1 METTLKVIK
10 RKNERFAFQKDRD
23 YYYVPMGNI
32 LYFESMGRKVKIV
45 TARDTY
51 EFYGR
56 LKEVAKRLPEDF
68 IVIHKSFAINTQ
80 QVLRYTYEMVE
91 MTNGM
96 MLVISQIQRKQVRET
111 LLKEK
116 RHV

>member
-1 METTLKVIK
+1 
-10 RKNERFAFQKDRD
+10 
-23 YYYVPMGNI
+23 MGDI

-45 TARDTY
+45 TVQETY

-56 LKEVAKRLPEDF
+56 LKEVVKRLSEDF
-68 IVIHKSFAINTQ
+68 IVIHKSFVINTQ

-96 MLVISQIQRKQVRET
+96 ILVISQIKRKQVRET